1 MDLNL
6 ENKVVLVTGSTKG
19 IGLAIAEAYL
29 KEGAIVYINGRSIE
43 TLNKVKLFLSEKYGE
58 RVFSYCGDLTDEGE
72 QSKLCLQIEQ
82 EWGRI
87 DVLVANIG
95 CGKPKCKDPLDLIEW
110 KHMME
115 VNLFGAVSITKSLL
129 PLIERSANGSIV
141 YISSIVALETLGTS
155 YAYAASKNS
164 LLILMKHLSKQL
176 ANKNIRVNV
185 ILPGNIKFPGGR
197 WEELELE
204 NPCKVKEM
212 LEKEVPIKRFGK
224 PEEIADAVLFL
235 SSERAGFITGATL
248 VVDGGQTDLFK

>member
-95 CGKPKCKDPLDLIEW
+95 NGKPKCTEPLDLEEW
-110 KHMME
+110 KYMMD
-115 VNLFGAVSITKSLL
+115 VNLFSSVSITNTLLSLL
-129 PLIERSANGSIV
+129 EKSKQGSII
-141 YISSIVALETLGTS
+141 YISSIVAMEVIGTS
-155 YAYAASKNS
+155 YAYAAAKSS
-164 LLILMKHLSKQL
+164 LLVLVKHLSKRL
-176 ANKNIRVNV
+176 ANNNIRINA
-185 ILPGNIKFPGGR
+185 ILPGNVKFPGGR
-197 WEELELE
+197 WEELELK
-204 NPCKVKEM
+204 NPGKVSEM
-212 LEKEVPIKRFGK
+212 LEKEVPMKRFGK
-224 PEEIADAVLFL
+224 PEEIADSVLFI
-235 SSERAGFITGATL
+235 SSERAAFITGATL
-248 VVDGGQTDLFK
+248 VVDGGQTSAIL